1 MHTSELKRKLSDK
14 LLGGLSFNELAF
26 NLGEQEV
33 CVVAL
38 CYRN

>member
-1 MHTSELKRKLSDK
+1 MHTGELKQKSDK
-14 LLGGLSFNELAF
+14 LLVGLSFNELAF